1 MRAVC
6 SFSLLN
12 GVHPLATLSLTSLV
26 EGGILLGGLF
36 SRVVGAID
44 RSKQRRENKRRILL
58 RPTVLNKTISEA
70 LCLSLRLA
78 EWTIR
83 TKTSTRILNEKLP

>member
-1 MRAVC
+1 MFFFPLKWCA
-6 SFSLLN
+6 SFGN
-12 GVHPLATLSLTSLV
+12 IVPHLASR
-26 EGGILLGGLF
+26 GGNLLGGLF

>member
-1 MRAVC
+1 
-6 SFSLLN
+6 
-12 GVHPLATLSLTSLV
+12 VHPLATLSLTSLV

-44 RSKQRRENKRRILL
+44 RSKKRRILF

-78 EWTIR
+78 EWTIS
-83 TKTSTRILNEKLP
+83 TKTSTRILNKKLP